1 MNRVRTAIVVG
12 GGIAGPAAAMALA
25 KAGIEATVYEARP
38 GGAEGG
44 GVMLTLAVN
53 GIDALRAIDADDA
66 AAVVAAGF
74 PTPQITLRTHTGKRL
89 GVTSAGGALADGTV
103 AHTIRRADLYQAL
116 HRQAVAHGITMLHGK
131 RLAGAQEH
139 PGGVRATFA
148 DGTQAQAD
156 ILVGCD
162 GVHSTVRRL
171 IDPAAPAPSYA
182 GLLNTGGFA
191 PTVTAAAAPDGYEM
205 IFGKRAFFGYANA
218 PGGQVWWFA
227 NLPQR
232 REPNRGEAEA
242 VPAAQWRH
250 RFAQIYAADAGPALE
265 LITATPDF
273 APMTPIHTI
282 PRLRRWHTG
291 RMIVIGDAAHAP
303 SPTSGQGASLSVED
317 AVLLATSLR
326 DIQPT
331 AAAFAHFETVRRPRV
346 EKIIRA
352 AARIN
357 SNKAPGPAGRL
368 LRDLMLPVILRATAN
383 AKSAREVYE
392 YHVGWDQPAGRTQEV
407 PRP

>member
-1 MNRVRTAIVVG
+1 VNRARTAIIIG
-12 GGIAGPAAAMALA
+12 GGIAGPATAMALA
-25 KAGIEATVYEARP
+25 KAGLEATVYEARP
-38 GGAEGG
+38 HGADGG

-53 GIDALRAIDADDA
+53 GIDALRTLGADA
-66 AAVVAAGF
+66 AAVAAGF

-89 GVTSAGGALADGTV
+89 GVTSTGGALADGTV

-116 HRQAVAHGITMLHGK
+116 HSQAVARGITVLHGK
-131 RLAGAQEH
+131 RLVGAQEY
-139 PGGVRATFA
+139 PGGVQATFA
-148 DGTQAQAD
+148 DGTQAHAD

-162 GVHSTVRRL
+162 GVHSTVRGL

-191 PTVTAAAAPDGYEM
+191 SGVTVAAPPGSYEM
-205 IFGKRAFFGYANA
+205 IFGKRAFFGYATA

-227 NLPQR
+227 NLPQH
-232 REPNRGEAEA
+232 REPARGEAEM
-242 VPAAQWRH
+242 VSAAQWRH
-250 RFAQIYAADAGPALE
+250 RFTEIYAEDAGPALE
-265 LITATPDF
+265 LIAATPGF

-282 PRLRRWHTG
+282 PHLRRWHTG
-291 RMIVIGDAAHAP
+291 RMIVVGDAAHAP

-326 DIQPT
+326 AIEPVS
-331 AAAFAHFETVRRPRV
+331 AAFTQFETVRRPRV
-346 EKIIRA
+346 EKIIKA

-357 SNKAPGPAGRL
+357 NNKAPGPAGRL
-368 LRDLMLPVILRATAN
+368 ARDLMLPAILRATAN

-392 YHVGWDQPAGRTQEV
+392 YHVGWNEPAGRTREV
-407 PRP
+407 TPP